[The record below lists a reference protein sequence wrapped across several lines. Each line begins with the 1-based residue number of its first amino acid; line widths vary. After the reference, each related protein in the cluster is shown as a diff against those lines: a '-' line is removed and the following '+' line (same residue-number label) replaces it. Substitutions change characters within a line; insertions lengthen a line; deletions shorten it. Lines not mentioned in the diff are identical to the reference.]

1 MADDVCFI
9 AVKCKLRDMNIVHP
23 IAIFPLILKATHQ
36 LGDRLTGRVD
46 VPDHPA
52 SWLGHRKFMKIIGE
66 SKRSGLYTL
75 KYLDFFILTCGKI

>member
-1 MADDVCFI
+1 MAEDVCFI
-9 AVKCKLRDMNIVHP
+9 AVKCKLRDMNIVNP

-52 SWLGHRKFMKIIGE
+52 ARL
-66 SKRSGLYTL
+66 
-75 KYLDFFILTCGKI
+75 